1 MTNLASLGR
10 VFKTMYINLYLRP
23 DKRNQSNDTVTNCF
37 HLSKNN
43 DAETKKTLQINPTV
57 EKGDTDPFPSAMF
70 INSKKSA
77 KFNTITAAPTVH

>member
-10 VFKTMYINLYLRP
+10 VFTTMYKNLYLRP

-43 DAETKKTLQINPTV
+43 DAETNNTLQMNPTV
-57 EKGDTDPFPSAMF
+57 ENGDKDPFPSAIF
-70 INSKKSA
+70 INCA
-77 KFNTITAAPTVH
+77 KINTITAAPTVH